1 MKENLSDHDGI
12 YSKIQIKRV
21 SAFRMASYVMI
32 SPNPET
38 DVNNYM
44 DNWAINSGLKASNPN
59 AKRIGWDFPFVSK
72 EQQNRFGMHGYAAA
86 YILPEG
92 FETNYPGVRY
102 SENAEADAFS
112 QFG

>member
-1 MKENLSDHDGI
+1 MLVGC
-12 YSKIQIKRV
+12 
-21 SAFRMASYVMI
+21 YVMI

-92 FETNYPGVRY
+92 FETNYPGVRLKQIIRVY
-102 SENAEADAFS
+102 DI
-112 QFG
+112 QKTQKLTMP